1 MNTTYDILDVEA
13 TVKML
18 TDRYSQTNRLY
29 GNTDKQIIIINTQA
43 RVAYAIRLIKLYN
56 PISLKCF

>member
-1 MNTTYDILDVEA
+1 MDTTYDILDVEA

-29 GNTDKQIIIINTQA
+29 GNTDKQIIIINTKA
-43 RVAYAIRLIKLYN
+43 SCLCN
-56 PISLKCF
+56 PLNKTV